1 MLSLRLIC
9 SLAITQIALL
19 ASVHAIQHHDAY
31 TCDSPIYCEG
41 PILKTV
47 QLARVFA
54 DSKTFV
60 DMPTAKSEAQVI
72 ESFNQLGG
80 TNATKDQVMQFLN
93 ENFLPAGTEVKLLT
107 NITIPELSW
116 IDSIADPEYR
126 GWLSTLNKAWGNLTF
141 AFDDT
146 ALCDECVSS
155 TLPVSRPFVVPGG
168 RFREFY
174 YWDSYFV
181 IKGLLLGD
189 QVDLARN
196 MIENFFDFVQKYGFI
211 PNGARIYY
219 LNRSQ
224 PPFLTHMVQAFYEK
238 TGDHD
243 FMTKALPIL
252 DQEYAHWMTNA
263 SIQVRDPKHS
273 KKYTL
278 NHYVT
283 TNTSPRPE
291 SFVEDYNT
299 VNNGTDFTDAEKLQL
314 YADIAAGA
322 ESGWDYSSRWTKNK
336 VPAANQTE
344 SYEMLRTINTANI
357 VPVELNSLLW
367 HTETKLSEWH
377 TRFGNKTKTYKKK
390 SKYYKS
396 QAKARLAAMESL
408 MWNPQNHTFYD
419 FNLTSHAQST
429 DFTPANLFPMWVGA
443 LPDSILNNRTEV
455 AKLYDETENSL
466 RKYAGILT
474 TSYYNTTMQWDW
486 PNGWPPLSFVAMEGM
501 LRIDDYLNKQDQSKN
516 GTVRYKGPQLN
527 TTRGTP
533 ISTLAR
539 VLAER
544 YAASA
549 YCGWVNTGGSIP
561 GVLEKTNSS
570 VTDDGHMFEK
580 FDVNTIG
587 LSGGQGEYVTQT
599 GFGWTNG
606 IAFWIFHQWSN
617 FTAPDCTQV
626 ITLDL

>member
-1 MLSLRLIC
+1 
-9 SLAITQIALL
+9 
-19 ASVHAIQHHDAY
+19 
-31 TCDSPIYCEG
+31 
-41 PILKTV
+41 
-47 QLARVFA
+47 
-54 DSKTFV
+54 
-60 DMPTAKSEAQVI
+60 MPTAKPEAQI
-72 ESFNQLGG
+72 IASFNQLGG

-93 ENFLPAGTEVKLLT
+93 ENFLPAGTDVKLLT

-116 IDSIADPEYR
+116 IDTISDPEYR

-141 AFDDT
+141 EFDDS
-146 ALCDECVSS
+146 ALCQDCTSS

-174 YWDSYFV
+174 YWDSFFV

-189 QVDLARN
+189 QIDLARD
-196 MIENFFDFVQKYGFI
+196 MIENFFDFVKRYGFV

-224 PPFLTHMVQAFYEK
+224 PPFLTHMVQAYYDK
-238 TGDHD
+238 TGDDD

-252 DQEYAHWMTNA
+252 DQEYAHWMANA
-263 SIQVRDPKHS
+263 SIRVQDPKHD
-273 KKYTL
+273 KTYTL

-283 TNTSPRPE
+283 LNASPRPE
-291 SFVEDYNT
+291 SYVEDYNT
-299 VNNGTDFTDAEKLQL
+299 VNNGTDFTDAEKLQM

-336 VPAANQTE
+336 APAANQTE
-344 SYEMLRTINTANI
+344 SYEMLRTINTASI

-367 HTETKLSEWH
+367 HTETKLSQWH
-377 TRFGNKTKTYKKK
+377 VLFGNKTKDHKSK
-390 SKYYKS
+390 SKYYTK
-396 QAKARLAAMESL
+396 QAKTRLSAMEHL
-408 MWNPQNHTFYD
+408 MWNQQDHAFYD
-419 FNLTSHAQST
+419 FNLTSNAQSIQ
-429 DFTPANLFPMWVGA
+429 FTPASLFPMWVGA
-443 LPDSILNNRTEV
+443 LPEKILKNRTQV
-455 AKLYDETENSL
+455 AKLYDETENAL
-466 RKYAGILT
+466 RKYPGILT

-501 LRIDDYLNKQDQSKN
+501 LRIDDLLNREERFKN
-516 GTVRYKGPQLN
+516 GTVKYKGPKLN

-549 YCGWVNTGGSIP
+549 YCGWINTGGSIP
-561 GVLEKTNSS
+561 GILEKLNTS

-606 IAFWIFHQWSN
+606 IAFWIFNQWPN
-617 FTAPDCTQV
+617 FTTPDCTQV
-626 ITLDL
+626 IKLDL